1 MGFFYD
7 DLNYVLNYFIMAWYI
22 IKIAITAL
30 IIVIVSEIS
39 KRLPLLGSLI
49 ASLPLISVLGMIW
62 IFQETK
68 DAQKLITHAEGT
80 FWYVLP
86 SLPMFLVMP
95 WMMKKGISFYLSL
108 GCGILLTVILYLV
121 MTKLL
126 ARLGM
131 NL

>member
-1 MGFFYD
+1 M
-7 DLNYVLNYFIMAWYI
+7 IWYA
-22 IKIAITAL
+22 IKLLISAG
-30 IIVIVSEIS
+30 IIVLISELS
-39 KRLPLLGSLI
+39 KKMPLLASLV
-49 ASLPLISVLGMIW
+49 ASLPLVSVLGRIW
-62 IFQETK
+62 MYGEKVEVEKI
-68 DAQKLITHAEGT
+68 AAHAEGT

-86 SLPMFLVMP
+86 SLPMFLIMP

>member
-1 MGFFYD
+1 M
-7 DLNYVLNYFIMAWYI
+7 MAWYI

-30 IIVIVSEIS
+30 IIVVVSEIS

-49 ASLPLISVLGMIW
+49 ASLPLVSVLGMIW

-68 DAQKLITHAEGT
+68 DTQKLITHAEGT

-86 SLPMFLVMP
+86 SLPMFLLMP
-95 WMMKKGISFYLSL
+95 WMMKKGVSFHWSITA
-108 GCGILLTVILYLV
+108 GILLTILLYLI

-126 ARLGM
+126 NRMGM

>member
-1 MGFFYD
+1 M
-7 DLNYVLNYFIMAWYI
+7 VWYI
-22 IKIAITAL
+22 VKVFISAL
-30 IIVIVSEIS
+30 IIFLVSEVS
-39 KRLPLLGSLI
+39 KRLPLMGSLI

-68 DAQKLITHAEGT
+68 DIQKIITHAEGT

-95 WMMKKGISFYLSL
+95 WLMKKGFSFYVSL
-108 GCGILLTVILYLV
+108 GCGIILTFLLYLI
-121 MTKLL
+121 MTKILSK
-126 ARLGM
+126 LGM

>member
-1 MGFFYD
+1 
-7 DLNYVLNYFIMAWYI
+7 MAWYI
-22 IKIAITAL
+22 IKIALTA
-30 IIVIVSEIS
+30 IVIVVVSEIS

-62 IFQETK
+62 IYQETK
-68 DAQKLITHAEGT
+68 DNQKLISHAEGT

-108 GCGILLTVILYLV
+108 GTGILLTIILYVL

-126 ARLGM
+126 SRFGL
-131 NL
+131 NI